1 MSSGMSRSD
10 KKLLIRHIEGVNI
23 MTALKTLRQLQQE
36 LLEQFRISGDK
47 EIYRKLKRISTIIK
61 TKILVDMVRH
71 V

>member
-1 MSSGMSRSD
+1 
-10 KKLLIRHIEGVNI
+10 